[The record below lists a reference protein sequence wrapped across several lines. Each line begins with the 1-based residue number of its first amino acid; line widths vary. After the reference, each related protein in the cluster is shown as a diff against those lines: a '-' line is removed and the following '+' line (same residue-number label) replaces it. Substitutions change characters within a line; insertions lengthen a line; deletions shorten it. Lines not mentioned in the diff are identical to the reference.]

1 MSCFSTVVLA
11 PKSSAELEPIL
22 SASDVLR
29 CSGCLLGG
37 EDTAPSEPSVTDG
50 TLVLKVRAKNVLFLI
65 QQWSGEAMPEEGA
78 VEGGTEGSRCFSLCL
93 GSIEFMVAGPGL
105 FL

>member
-22 SASDVLR
+22 SASDALR

-37 EDTAPSEPSVTDG
+37 EDMAPSEPSVTDG
-50 TLVLKVRAKNVLFLI
+50 TLVLKVRAKKCFIFNP
-65 QQWSGEAMPEEGA
+65 AMVRRGNA
-78 VEGGTEGSRCFSLCL
+78 RGRSCGRRD
-93 GSIEFMVAGPGL
+93 
-105 FL
+105 